1 MAPRVPAAV
10 RWRISSFSQGNG
22 SCVEVGG
29 LADGRVAVRNSNDP
43 SGPTVLF
50 TRAELSA
57 WIQGCQAGEF
67 DDLA

>member
-1 MAPRVPAAV
+1 VAPRIPATT
-10 RWRISSFSQGNG
+10 RWRISSFSTHNG

-43 SGPTVLF
+43 DGPTVLF

-57 WIQGCQAGEF
+57 WIRGCQAGEF